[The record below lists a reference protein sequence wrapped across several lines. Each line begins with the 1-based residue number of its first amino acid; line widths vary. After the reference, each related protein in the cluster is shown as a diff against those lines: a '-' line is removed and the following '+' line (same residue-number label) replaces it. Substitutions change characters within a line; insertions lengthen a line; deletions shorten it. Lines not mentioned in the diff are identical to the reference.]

1 MSWWWIAGAL
11 AQTLDDGS
19 APACDTSPLEFGE
32 QEQYIVSSAPGD
44 QAFSYIGHLGMW
56 IRDRQRNIDH
66 IVEFGAINSSK
77 QEPLTALLMGDL
89 QCWWRVR
96 EFNKELDYYVRS
108 DRLVVARKV
117 QLPPRAELAFVDKLY
132 GAASSAGKDAFLF
145 HWRERSCAT
154 EIRDILDEVT
164 GGQISAQLSADP
176 GLSAR
181 GEVLRHLGR
190 VKWAWFGWS
199 LLAGA
204 KNDAPLTPWELL
216 FAPQRLTAAVDR
228 MTIRWPDGSR
238 KPLISEVCTI
248 HPGRDLWP
256 PEEPPDHTLALWAA
270 GLLFGGALARVGTRR
285 RRLAGVVLVLYGLIG
300 GLLGTAGMVLFA
312 VSTLDAYGP
321 NRNWLFINPLTFALV
336 PLGVAWLRG
345 RSPAWGK
352 KVAAG
357 LAGLGLLGLP
367 LWLVPAFYQGDH
379 LGFLGL
385 FVPTLV
391 ATAWLARQP
400 ASAATS
406 A

>member
-1 MSWWWIAGAL
+1 MSWWLIAGAL
-11 AQTLDDGS
+11 AQTHNEAD
-19 APACDTSPLEFGE
+19 APACDTSPLSFGE
-32 QEQYIVSSAPGD
+32 REQYIVSSAPGD

-66 IVEFGAINSSK
+66 IVEFGAINSDK

-96 EFNKELDYYVRS
+96 EFKKELDYYVRS

-117 QLPPRAELAFVDKLY
+117 QLPPVVEAEFIDQLY
-132 GAASSAGKDAFLF
+132 SAASNAGKDASLF

-154 EIRDILDEVT
+154 EIRDILDDVT
-164 GGQISAQLSADP
+164 KGQISAQLSQEP
-176 GLSAR
+176 EMSAR

-204 KNDAPLTPWELL
+204 QNDKPLTPWDLL
-216 FAPQRLTAAVDR
+216 FAPRRMTHAVDR
-228 MTIRWPDGSR
+228 MVLRWPGGEE
-238 KPLISEVCTI
+238 KPLISDICTI

-256 PEEPPDHTLALWAA
+256 PAQPPNHTLALWAA
-270 GLLFGGALARVGTRR
+270 GLLFGGAFAGAGAQR
-285 RRLAGVVLVLYGLIG
+285 RRLVGIVLVLYGLIG
-300 GLLGTAGMVLFA
+300 GLLGTAGMILFA
-312 VSTLDAYGP
+312 ISALDAYGP

-336 PLGVAWLRG
+336 PLGVAWMRG

-352 KVAAG
+352 PVTAA

-367 LWLVPAFYQGDH
+367 LALVPVLSQGDH
-379 LGFLGL
+379 LAFLGL
-385 FVPTLV
+385 FVPTLAAV
-391 ATAWLARQP
+391 AWLARQEG
-400 ASAATS
+400 
-406 A
+406 